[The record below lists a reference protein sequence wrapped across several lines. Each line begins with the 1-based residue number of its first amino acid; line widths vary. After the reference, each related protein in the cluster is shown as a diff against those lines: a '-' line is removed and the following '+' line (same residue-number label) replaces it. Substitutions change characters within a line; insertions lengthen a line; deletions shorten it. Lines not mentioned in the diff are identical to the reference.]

1 MACGAVPSLK
11 RCKQGPIRDQ
21 LGRIQA
27 AVLKELEKASMKI
40 WIAVF
45 AAAFGFAIGHVTPA
59 SAHMETAGKL
69 KIGHPWVRA
78 TPAGGAS
85 TYACIIEIKNE
96 GDEPETLL
104 GASVEGAGKG
114 VIWQIIQKDGKF
126 TSKPVEHGLVIPA
139 HGSLELS
146 PETYQIRFGKVAKA
160 LVEDTTVAG
169 TLEFEKLKSAKINFA
184 VEADDTA
191 PKEEPAPAAK

>member
-1 MACGAVPSLK
+1 M
-11 RCKQGPIRDQ
+11 R
-21 LGRIQA
+21 
-27 AVLKELEKASMKI
+27 I
-40 WIAVF
+40 WIAVCV
-45 AAAFGFAIGHVTPA
+45 AAIVLAFGQVKSA

-85 TYACIIEIKNE
+85 TYACIIQIKNE

-114 VIWQIIQKDGKF
+114 VIWQIIEKDGKF
-126 TSKPVEHGLVIPA
+126 TSKPVEHGLVIPP
-139 HGSLELS
+139 HGWIELS
-146 PETYQIRFGKVAKA
+146 PTTYQIRFGTVTKA

-169 TLEFEKLKSAKINFA
+169 TLEFEKLKSAKINFS
-184 VEADDTA
+184 VEEDDTA
-191 PKEEPAPAAK
+191 PKEEPAPGQ